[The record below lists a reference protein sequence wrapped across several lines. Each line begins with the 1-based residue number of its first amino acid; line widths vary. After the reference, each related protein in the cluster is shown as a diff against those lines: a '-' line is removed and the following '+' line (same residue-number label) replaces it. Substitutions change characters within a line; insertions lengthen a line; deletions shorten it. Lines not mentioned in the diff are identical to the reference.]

1 METAMR
7 LVSFVFAFFVF
18 AAGAAPPAHAQ
29 VSPDVVAAAKKE
41 GRVSF
46 YTPLI
51 ADQVVRPLAAAFK
64 AKYDIAVDFTRLDS
78 NLVILKI
85 LQEYRAGR
93 GTADVFTASLGIE
106 ELIAAGALRQFHA
119 ESATPLPAQF
129 KDSHGFWVANRIYIL
144 GPAINTNLVA
154 AGDRPKGFD
163 DLLLPK
169 WKGKI
174 AWRPNNLTG
183 APGFIGNVLL
193 SMGEEKGM
201 AYLKK
206 FAGQNPVALQ
216 VSDRAVLDQV
226 VAGEY
231 PLALSITNHNVGI
244 SRKEGAPVAW
254 LPFEPA
260 MVLTEQMG
268 LTKLGPHPNAALLF
282 VEFALSREGQQV
294 FQKAGYVPSR
304 PDVPPLDPELS
315 PATGHFK
322 ANIVSPETVVKNR
335 RHWDEVYRQLF
346 R

>member
-1 METAMR
+1 MR
-7 LVSFVFAFFVF
+7 LASIVLAMVLWVFGIA
-18 AAGAAPPAHAQ
+18 PAHAAG
-29 VSPDVVAAAKKE
+29 VAPDVVEAAKKE
-41 GRVSF
+41 GRVAL

-51 ADQVVRPLAAAFK
+51 VDQVVRPLAAAFR
-64 AKYDIAVDFTRLDS
+64 AKYGIPVDFSRMDS

-93 GTADVFTASLGIE
+93 GTADVFTTSLGIE
-106 ELIAAGALRQFHA
+106 ELIQAGAIKQFHA
-119 ESATPLPAQF
+119 ESATDLPAKF
-129 KDSHGFWVANRIYIL
+129 KDSHGFWVADRIYIL
-144 GPAINTNLVA
+144 GPAINTNLVQPA
-154 AGDRPKGFD
+154 DRPKTFD

-169 WKGKI
+169 WTGKI

-201 AYLKK
+201 EYLKK
-206 FAGQNPVALQ
+206 LARQRLITLQ
-216 VSDRAVLDQV
+216 ISDRAELDQV

-231 PLALSITNHNVGI
+231 PLALQITNHNVGI

-268 LTKLGPHPNAALLF
+268 LTKLSPHPNAGLLF
-282 VEFALSREGQQV
+282 VEFALSREGQEV

-315 PATGHFK
+315 PTTGNYRP
-322 ANIVSPETVVKNR
+322 NIVPPDVVEKNH

>member
-1 METAMR
+1 MNMR
-7 LVSFVFAFFVF
+7 LASLIVAVTLFAL
-18 AAGAAPPAHAQ
+18 GMAPSAQAQ
-29 VSPDVVAAAKKE
+29 VSPDLIAAAKKE

-51 ADQVVRPLAAAFK
+51 VDQVVRPLAAAFR
-64 AKYDIAVDFTRLDS
+64 AKYGIQVDFSRLDS
-78 NLVILKI
+78 NLVILKV

-93 GTADVFTASLGIE
+93 GTADVFTTSLGIE
-106 ELIAAGALRQFHA
+106 ELIAAGAIRQFHA
-119 ESATPLPAQF
+119 EAANGLPAQF
-129 KDSHGFWVANRIYIL
+129 KDRNGFWVANRIYIL
-144 GPAINTNLVA
+144 GPAVNTNLVPLA
-154 AGDRPKGFD
+154 DRPKGFD
-163 DLLLPK
+163 DLLAPK
-169 WKGKI
+169 WAGKI

-183 APGFIGNVLL
+183 GPGFIGNVLL

-201 AYLKK
+201 DYLKK
-206 FAGQNPVALQ
+206 LAGQKPAALQ
-216 VSDRAVLDQV
+216 ISDRAVLDQV

-231 PLALSITNHNVGI
+231 PIALSISNHNVGI

-260 MVLTEQMG
+260 MVLTDQMG

-282 VEFALSREGQQV
+282 VEFTLSREGQIV
-294 FQKAGYVPSR
+294 FQQAGYVPSS
-304 PDVPPLDPELS
+304 PNVPPLDPELS

-322 ANIVSPETVVKNR
+322 ANIVSPEIVEKNR

>member
-1 METAMR
+1 METTMR
-7 LVSFVFAFFVF
+7 LASFLFATLLG
-18 AAGAAPPAHAQ
+18 ALAGAAPSHAQ
-29 VSPDVVAAAKKE
+29 VSPDLIAAAKKE

-51 ADQVVRPLAAAFK
+51 VDQVVRPLAAAFR
-64 AKYDIAVDFTRLDS
+64 AKYGITVEYSRMDS

-93 GTADVFTASLGIE
+93 GTADVFTTSLGIE
-106 ELIAAGALRQFHA
+106 ELIAAGAIRQFHA
-119 ESATPLPAQF
+119 ESADDLPRQF
-129 KDSHGFWVANRIYIL
+129 KDSHGYWVANRIYIL
-144 GPAINTNLVA
+144 GPAVNTNLVPLA
-154 AGDRPKGFD
+154 DRPKTFD
-163 DLLLPK
+163 DLLAPK
-169 WKGKI
+169 WAGKI

-201 AYLKK
+201 EYLKK
-206 FAGQNPVALQ
+206 LVRQRPITLQ
-216 VSDRAVLDQV
+216 ISDRAELDQV

-231 PLALSITNHNVGI
+231 ALALQITNHNVGI

-254 LPFEPA
+254 LPLEPA
-260 MVLTEQMG
+260 MVLTDQMG
-268 LTKLGPHPNAALLF
+268 LTKLGLHPNAALLF
-282 VEFALSREGQQV
+282 IEFALSREGQTV

-304 PDVPPLDPELS
+304 ADVPPLDPELS
-315 PATGHFK
+315 PTTGHFK
-322 ANIVSPETVVKNR
+322 ANVVSPEMVEKNR

>member
-7 LVSFVFAFFVF
+7 LASFSFAILALMLGV
-18 AAGAAPPAHAQ
+18 APPGAAQ
-29 VSPDVVAAAKKE
+29 VSPDVIDAAKKE

-51 ADQVVRPLAAAFK
+51 TDQVVRPLAAAFR
-64 AKYDIAVDFTRLDS
+64 AKYGIPVDFSRMDS

-85 LQEYRAGR
+85 LNEFRAKQGV
-93 GTADVFTASLGIE
+93 ADVFTTSLGIE
-106 ELIAAGALRQFHA
+106 ELIQSGAIRQYHA
-119 ESATPLPAQF
+119 ESANDLPRQF
-129 KDSHGFWVANRIYIL
+129 KDVHGYWVADRVYIL
-144 GPAINTNLVA
+144 GPAINTNLVPLV
-154 AGDRPKGFD
+154 DRPKGFE

-169 WKGKI
+169 WTGKI
-174 AWRPNNLTG
+174 AWRPNDLTG

-193 SMGEEKGM
+193 SMGEDKGM
-201 AYLKK
+201 TYLKK
-206 FAGQNPVALQ
+206 LAGQKPITLQ
-216 VSDRAVLDQV
+216 MSDRAVLDQV
-226 VAGEY
+226 VGGEY

-244 SRKEGAPVAW
+244 SRKDGAPVAW

-268 LTKLGPHPNAALLF
+268 LTKLGPHPNAGLLF
-282 VEFALSREGQQV
+282 IEFALSREGQSV

-315 PATGHFK
+315 PTTGHFK
-322 ANIVSPETVVKNR
+322 ANIVPPDVVEKNH
-335 RHWDEVYRQLF
+335 RHWDDVYRQLF